1 MLRDLPHPYRD
12 ALFIDGALGQQSGIE
27 GDGLERPADTYD
39 DPLDDVFGSA
49 PNSPFLGG
57 DDRPAQDA
65 TWRPNAQGPSDINR
79 LRSTH
84 VTNGYR
90 EGIAVSKERH
100 MQDGFDEGYN
110 LGAEIGLKAGWCLGA
125 LDGIWRALP
134 PAETSG
140 SAFKHSPTGSDVR
153 KMLVEAEDELKIEF
167 LFGKDYFG
175 DDGIWLYHV
184 PGAEDESKATTF
196 DKIADAHPMVYKW
209 CAVVA
214 DLAKKLDLE
223 LNLTGI

>member
-1 MLRDLPHPYRD
+1 MN
-12 ALFIDGALGQQSGIE
+12 GALGQQSGI
-27 GDGLERPADTYD
+27 GDDDNERPAETYE

-49 PNSPFLGG
+49 PNSPVLSGNDG
-57 DDRPAQDA
+57 SDQDA
-65 TWRPNAQGPSDINR
+65 TWRPNAQGLSDINR

-90 EGIAVSKERH
+90 EGIAVSKEKH
-100 MQDGFDEGYN
+100 MQEGFDEGYN

-140 SAFKHSPTGSDVR
+140 PASEHSPTGPDV
-153 KMLVEAEDELKIEF
+153 KKKCLEAEEELKLER
-167 LFGKDYFG
+167 LFGRDYFG
-175 DDGIWLYHV
+175 EDGIWLYHV
-184 PGAEDESKATTF
+184 PGAEDDSNDTTF
-196 DKIADAHPMVYKW
+196 GKIADAHPMVAKW
-209 CAVVA
+209 SAVVA

-223 LNLTGI
+223 LSWTGS